1 MVYKGLVD
9 HIYLDAYELLELD
22 IYAYVACYE
31 MIEWIQWLAIE
42 FKLVWMDMIMRWY
55 LVCGMNGY
63 MSSDSIQ
70 TS

>member
-31 MIEWIQWLAIE
+31 MIEWI
-42 FKLVWMDMIMRWY
+42 
-55 LVCGMNGY
+55 
-63 MSSDSIQ
+63 
-70 TS
+70 